1 MAIAPADILADLV
14 AFDTQNPPGREV
26 EAAGHVHALLSDIGF
41 ETVTDVY
48 APGRANVIAR
58 LDNGPGPHFVFN
70 THLDVVP
77 AGEGWTSDPF
87 CAAVKGGRLIARGA
101 CDAKGS
107 LAAMLTA
114 CGKLAGQ
121 REAWSGTLSAV
132 FVADEEAASGG
143 AKHLVETG
151 ARYDYAV
158 IGEPTGNGVVC
169 AHKGSLRPVVD
180 VRGRTAHS
188 GTPQE
193 GVNAVFH
200 AARLL
205 HRFEHLAQ
213 KVGQNS
219 HPLCGSAS
227 LTVTRMTGGH
237 ADNVV
242 PETASFL
249 LDRRMVPGED
259 AAAAAVALQA
269 VLDEARVEDGIDA
282 SIARWQPT
290 TGGPVESDPSH
301 SFVRAAL
308 AACARHG
315 GDGTAARGFQGACD
329 MVHFARAGATCVVIG
344 PGSLSEAHK
353 PDESV
358 SLDELAAAAEIYA
371 DLALATLR
379 R

>member
-1 MAIAPADILADLV
+1 MSLAPADILADLV
-14 AFDTQNPPGREV
+14 AFDTQNPPGHEV
-26 EAAGHVHALLSDIGF
+26 EAAAHLHALLSDIGF
-41 ETVTDVY
+41 ETVTDTY
-48 APGRANVIAR
+48 SPGRANVMAR

-77 AGEGWTSDPF
+77 AGEGWTSNPF
-87 CAAVKGGRLIARGA
+87 RASIEGGRLIARGA

-114 CGKLAGQ
+114 CANLAGQ
-121 REAWSGTLSAV
+121 RDAWSGTLSAV
-132 FVADEEAASGG
+132 FVADEEVASAG

-169 AHKGSLRPVVD
+169 AHKGSLRPVVE
-180 VRGRTAHS
+180 VRGKTAHS

-193 GVNAVFH
+193 GINAVFH

-205 HRFEHLAQ
+205 CRFERLADEVAQ
-213 KVGQNS
+213 TR
-219 HPLCGSAS
+219 HPLCGAAS
-227 LTVTRMTGGH
+227 LTVTRMAGGH

-259 AAAAAVALQA
+259 ADAAAAALQA
-269 VLDEARVEDGIDA
+269 VLNAARVEDGIDA
-282 SIARWQPT
+282 TIARWQPT
-290 TGGPVESDPSH
+290 TGGPVESDPAH
-301 SFVRAAL
+301 PFVKAAL

-315 GDGTAARGFQGACD
+315 GDGTAAHGFQGACD
-329 MVHFARAGATCVVIG
+329 MVHFAKAGATCVVIG

-353 PDESV
+353 PNESV
-358 SLDELAAAAEIYA
+358 GLDELAAAAEIYT
-371 DLALATLR
+371 DLARATLQR
-379 R
+379 